1 MTSGW
6 DQVQFQR
13 SQSQGTFII
22 YQYTVHIIDRFCVFI
37 FGLHI
42 RYLNLFL
49 ENVHRSMNTFNCCFI
64 SIYVSIDKIIVY
76 VTDSATSTNEKDLAS
91 DVVFPTLDTLIH
103 QMESIGEE
111 NFTYILNVKTL
122 KSNLRIQIFITVYY
136 GAVNLHM
143 DSVYC
148 VLVV

>member
-1 MTSGW
+1 
-6 DQVQFQR
+6 
-13 SQSQGTFII
+13 
-22 YQYTVHIIDRFCVFI
+22 
-37 FGLHI
+37 
-42 RYLNLFL
+42 
-49 ENVHRSMNTFNCCFI
+49 MNTFNCCFI

-103 QMESIGEE
+103 QMDSIGEE

-148 VLVV
+148 VLVVWQDSLTTANFLN